1 MKTMKDI
8 DRKFTDFNCSKVFKY
23 VELDNFFIDNGFEMK
38 DDDKIKSFEKLYY
51 NKNITEYIHLYV
63 SEIQLYDSVEVIHI
77 LIYSFINGDKVE
89 YSTQISIDMRTP
101 ISDIGNAIIPLI
113 DDAAD
118 KFIEK
123 IKNVKEGE
131 RKND

>member
-51 NKNITEYIHLYV
+51 NKNITGYIHLYA
-63 SEIQLYDSVEVIHI
+63 SEIQSYDSVEVIHI
-77 LIYSFINGDKVE
+77 LIYSFINGDRIE

-118 KFIEK
+118 EFIEK

>member
-23 VELDNFFIDNGFEMK
+23 ITLDNFFIDNGFEMK
-38 DDDKIKSFEKLYY
+38 DDKSFEKLYY
-51 NKNITEYIHLYV
+51 NKNITGYIHLCA
-63 SEIQLYDSVEVIHI
+63 SEIQSYDSVEVIHI
-77 LIYSFINGDKVE
+77 WIYSFINGDRVE
-89 YSTQISIDMRTP
+89 YSTQISIDISAP
-101 ISDIGNAIIPLI
+101 INDIGNAIIPLI

-123 IKNVKEGE
+123 IMNIKEGE